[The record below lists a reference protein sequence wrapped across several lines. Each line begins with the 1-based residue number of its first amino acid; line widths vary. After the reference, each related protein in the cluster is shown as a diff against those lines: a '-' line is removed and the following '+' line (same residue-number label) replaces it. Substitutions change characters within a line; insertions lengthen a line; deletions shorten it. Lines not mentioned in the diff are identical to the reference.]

1 MLVMKFG
8 GSVMRLPED
17 VLKVIDYLEERGKG
31 NVVVVSAIKGVTDLL
46 LDMAYLASEGKE
58 VELKD
63 KFLKFKDVHDEVMGA
78 LDLRGVVEDDLSVLE
93 RVLTGIFYLGELS
106 PKSRDFVASF
116 GERLIGKIVT
126 KELRRREIN
135 ARFLMGGEA
144 GIITDDRFGDANP
157 LYRASEVYI
166 RNRLEALL
174 PDALPIVAGFTGET
188 QDGRVTT
195 LGRGG
200 SDLTATLIGAA
211 LRADEVVLWADVDGL
226 LSVSPKVVNNPKVL
240 RKVSYREAIE
250 LSFFGAKGMHP
261 KFLEPAMKK
270 EVPVR
275 IRNFWKK
282 EDPGTL
288 VSREEEVKEGIVK
301 AVGLRENVSIITVRG
316 VRMIG
321 RPGTAGRLFTVLG
334 DHGINVLMISQS
346 ISESSISLVVD
357 GKDSSK
363 ASNVLEDVLLGPIF
377 SEVSVEDNLSVVSAI
392 GAGMR
397 GTPGVAARV
406 FRAVAERGINVKMI
420 SQGSSEIN
428 ISFVVDGKD
437 GVEAAR
443 AIYEEFEL

>member
-8 GSVMRLPED
+8 GSVMRTPKD
-17 VLKVIDYLEERGKG
+17 VQSVVEFLEFNGQG
-31 NVVVVSAIKGVTDLL
+31 NVVVVSAIKGITDLL
-46 LDMAYLASEGKE
+46 LDMAHSASKGDEKGLKSKLSRLKE
-58 VELKD
+58 IHQEVLEL
-63 KFLKFKDVHDEVMGA
+63 
-78 LDLRGVVEDDLSVLE
+78 LDLGGVIEEDLNLLE

-106 PKSRDFVASF
+106 PKSKDFVASF
-116 GERLIGKIVT
+116 GERLIGKIVS
-126 KELRRREIN
+126 KELRRRGLN

-144 GIITDDRFGDANP
+144 GIVTDDRFGDANP

-166 RNRLEALL
+166 RNRIEALL
-174 PDALPIVAGFTGET
+174 PETLPIIAGFTGET
-188 QDGRVTT
+188 QDGRITT

-211 LRADEVVLWADVDGL
+211 LKADEVVLWADVDGL
-226 LSVSPKVVNNPKVL
+226 LSVSPKVVERPKVL
-240 RKVSYREAIE
+240 RTVSYREAIE

-261 KFLEPAMKK
+261 KFLEPAMRR

-275 IRNFWKK
+275 IRNFWNM

-288 VSREEEVKEGIVK
+288 ISKEEEVKEGVVK
-301 AVGLRENVSIITVRG
+301 AVGLRDGVSIITVRG
-316 VRMIG
+316 VGMVG

-334 DHGINVLMISQS
+334 EHDVNVLMISQS
-346 ISESSISLVVD
+346 VSESSISFVVD
-357 GKDSSK
+357 GKDSSR
-363 ASNVLEDVLLGPIF
+363 ASNVLEDILLGPIF
-377 SEVSVEDNLSVVSAI
+377 SEVIVEDGLSVVAAI

-406 FRAVAERGINVKMI
+406 FRAVADRGINVKMI

-443 AIYEEFEL
+443 AIYEEFKL